1 MVKIIDT
8 NNETTSRL
16 GDLRN
21 QGVECIIR
29 YISTNTSGSKV
40 VKPAEARA
48 IAAAG
53 LKLALVFEVW
63 GGVNNFAHDDI
74 DGNSGTSHGPAA
86 ASSKPLN
93 PMYAM
98 AMTVIPLPTFAAQSG
113 VPAPMAWP
121 TSVVPAMAMPTA
133 GM

>member
-1 MVKIIDT
+1 MIKIIDT

-16 GDLRN
+16 DELRD

-29 YISTNTSGSKV
+29 YISTNTGGSKV

-74 DGNSGTSHGPAA
+74 DGDSGASHGDFARQWAANGRQRSLECTHSRSHRRQCGTCPAGPPGPPGNRA
-86 ASSKPLN
+86 
-93 PMYAM
+93 
-98 AMTVIPLPTFAAQSG
+98 
-113 VPAPMAWP
+113 
-121 TSVVPAMAMPTA
+121 
-133 GM
+133 